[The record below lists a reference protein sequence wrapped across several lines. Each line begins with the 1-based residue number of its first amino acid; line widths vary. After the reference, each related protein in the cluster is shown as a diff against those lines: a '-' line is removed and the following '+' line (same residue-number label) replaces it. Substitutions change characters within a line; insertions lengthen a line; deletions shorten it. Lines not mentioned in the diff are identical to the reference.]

1 MTQGRAVGAEE
12 QGQARRREGDYTV
25 LVRPT
30 SAVPLDPSSDN
41 STYTSKPK
49 ITERFW
55 KHEP

>member
-1 MTQGRAVGAEE
+1 MGAEE

-30 SAVPLDPSSDN
+30 SAVPLDPSSGN